1 MFAINENTR
10 ENLQKFRVWDFEL
23 DKFHYFSLRD
33 LMRNWMNGIESD
45 FKYDDVDLKN
55 IQEFTGIMDSN
66 RREVWEGDILE
77 EIHYFDLFRSI
88 KEIEQE
94 LKGSK
99 YEKDE
104 KYFYTYRG
112 AVCKPSRLVSN
123 TNLLD
128 RKYGKYSKSEF
139 ITISLNSEEGK
150 LTGCNIQAETKVIG
164 NIYENIE
171 LCEYTEQARCC
182 FVDRT
187 ITHYHWDNLENK
199 QIQKYIKKG

>member
-45 FKYDDVDLKN
+45 FKYDNVDLEN

-66 RREVWEGDILE
+66 RREIWEGDILE
-77 EIHYFDLFRSI
+77 QEHPNLWGEPRFGWKNGEKI
-88 KEIEQE
+88 KNDVDCY
-94 LKGSK
+94 K
-99 YEKDE
+99 
-104 KYFYTYRG
+104 YRG
-112 AVCKPSRLVSN
+112 VVCKPTRIV
-123 TNLLD
+123 TNISIGD
-128 RKYGKYSKSEF
+128 VNYGKYSESEF

-171 LCEYTEQARCC
+171 SCEYTEQARCC